1 MYGTQANFF
10 EIKKGQQF
18 ENDVNM
24 YGTQAEYKG
33 CSSTLMFENDVNMYG
48 TQAILSRL
56 TTYDRLRM
64 M

>member
-1 MYGTQANFF
+1 MYGTQAVKMLCGCCQ
-10 EIKKGQQF
+10 EF

-24 YGTQAEYKG
+24 YGTQAKEWHIIRKQ
-33 CSSTLMFENDVNMYG
+33 MFENDVNMYG